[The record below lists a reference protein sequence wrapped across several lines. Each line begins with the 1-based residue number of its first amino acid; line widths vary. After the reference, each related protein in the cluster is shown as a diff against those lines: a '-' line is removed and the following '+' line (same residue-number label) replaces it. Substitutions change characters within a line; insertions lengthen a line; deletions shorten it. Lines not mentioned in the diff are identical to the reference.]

1 MTQLVALPLGGGEGR
16 YDLSS
21 LGTAVQLL
29 LLSAGFGKPG
39 ESVRSS
45 TAAESTS
52 YSDLYFFRTFV
63 CVCVCVL
70 VCACTNTQVW
80 SSNLQEEW
88 LSLLPPCEFWDGTHK

>member
-52 YSDLYFFRTFV
+52 YSDLYFFRTCVYV
-63 CVCVCVL
+63 CVC
-70 VCACTNTQVW
+70 
-80 SSNLQEEW
+80 EW
-88 LSLLPPCEFWDGTHK
+88 AHAGRK